1 MFGEWLESLGEDVVD
16 DCEFHRCG
24 MAVLPPV
31 DLHGFGEWGRRFGM
45 RAESIPVCPAAGA
58 AESCVPTLERRDEGL
73 IWLPDVWQVRPPRV
87 LRALRKALGTIGK
100 SRFVCDSVV
109 ALESVGRDVVAART
123 ASGGRL
129 SAGGFVVAAGAWSAK
144 LLPEPKPDV
153 RPLRGHMALYRI
165 PERGQEIPAF
175 AGKES
180 RGRWVPA
187 FAGKELEGKELGD
200 EVATS
205 PVVLRSDGLYLVP
218 RKDGLLLAG
227 GGTEDA
233 GFDLQPNPDAVSRIR
248 GFAESVVPG
257 LSAPLRVWTGL
268 RPASPGNVPVVA
280 RHPAR
285 DNLFVH
291 AGHFRYGLTMAP
303 ATAED
308 LAEMVCEK

>member
-1 MFGEWLESLGEDVVD
+1 MFGEWLESLGEDVAD
-16 DCEFHRCG
+16 DCEFYRCG

-31 DLHGFGEWGRRFGM
+31 DLHGFGEWERRFGM

-87 LRALRKALGTIGK
+87 LRALRKALGMLRK
-100 SRFVCDSVV
+100 SRVVCDSVV
-109 ALESVGRDVVAART
+109 ALESVGRGVVAART

-144 LLPEPKPDV
+144 FLPEPKPDV

-175 AGKES
+175 AGKE
-180 RGRWVPA
+180 
-187 FAGKELEGKELGD
+187 LGD
-200 EVATS
+200 GEGLSSA
-205 PVVLRSDGLYLVP
+205 VVLRADGLYLVP

-248 GFAESVVPG
+248 RFAESVVPG